1 LEIRRITS
9 LFVLSAAVI
18 AIMPA
23 LGADIAVAQSR
34 ASGGFIDS
42 ATGAGMRPRLS
53 AGEIQ
58 SFMPQ
63 RGTFTFPAPYGTT
76 GVRLTNGSDCGG
88 GDCVNYVGYSYWRNI
103 NNHVGS
109 DTMLIVLGLDRQ
121 RRADAI
127 RLRQEQRPGTEP
139 RSAVPGGQPLLL
151 GIGRGLVFQ
160 RQPAQLAL
168 YE

>member
-58 SFMPQ
+58 SFAAPS
-63 RGTFTFPAPYGTT
+63 RFPRRTAP
-76 GVRLTNGSDCGG
+76 
-88 GDCVNYVGYSYWRNI
+88 
-103 NNHVGS
+103 
-109 DTMLIVLGLDRQ
+109 
-121 RRADAI
+121 
-127 RLRQEQRPGTEP
+127 
-139 RSAVPGGQPLLL
+139 
-151 GIGRGLVFQ
+151 LVFD
-160 RQPAQLAL
+160 
-168 YE
+168 